1 MSSRLDAALRH
12 PALPALT
19 GAGLVAA
26 MALLAGRYWIPLD
39 DGTLAQSAERVLAGE
54 LPHRDFRDPYT
65 GLNAILGALGF
76 KLFGVRLGALR
87 VPLVAGF
94 ALWLPAL
101 WLVARRFLT
110 PGAAVVAALLAVAL
124 SVPAYPA
131 AMPTWFGLYAVT
143 WGSWALLRW
152 KEEGSRGWLTF
163 VGAAAGVAFLF
174 KVVGLYFLAATLA
187 AVAWRRPDGSR
198 AYAAAVGVG
207 AVAFLALLGRLVLPG
222 SSAVGAYHFFLPAVA
237 LCGALVAATW
247 RAPGDAHGAGEDGAD
262 TGTRALLADVS
273 ALVAG
278 FLAPVAAFLVPYALS
293 GAMGAWFEGVFLL
306 PGRRFQAASSPPGPL
321 WTVVPGLAAVAVA
334 VAAARLSAVAERRAT
349 VAAAAVLAAL
359 LALDDRLDG
368 AAMAALWYSLRG
380 WIPALALVGAAFLVR
395 EGGSAPPDRPLP
407 RPDGG
412 PLFALLAVAAL
423 WGLVQFPYAA
433 PAYFFY
439 VAPLGVV
446 ATAACVHRG
455 LLRAGPMLG
464 LLAGVY
470 LFLGAGYAAGVAATG
485 THVLPGERGGIR
497 VSGADAA
504 LYGRLTELVTEHRGG
519 GGLRAGIWAGPDA
532 PEVWFLAGAP
542 NPTPTLYEFLDPAP
556 PSAASLTTLFR
567 EHDVKVVVVNTRPL
581 FSAPLGAE
589 VLEHVVATFPEGE
602 SVGPFL
608 VRWRAR

>member
-65 GLNAILGALGF
+65 GLNAVLGALGF
-76 KLFGVRLGALR
+76 KLFGVRLAVLR
-87 VPLVAGF
+87 VPLAAGF
-94 ALWLPAL
+94 ALWLPAV
-101 WLVARRFLT
+101 WLLARRFLA
-110 PGAAVVAALLAVAL
+110 PGAAVVAALLAVVL

-143 WGSWALLRW
+143 WGAWALLRW
-152 KEEGSRGWLTF
+152 MEGGSRGWLPF
-163 VGAAAGVAFLF
+163 VGVAAGVALLF
-174 KVVGLYFLAATLA
+174 KVVGLYFLAAALL
-187 AVAWRRPDGSR
+187 AVAWRRADGDR
-198 AYAAAVGVG
+198 VYAALVGVG
-207 AVAFLALLGRLVLPG
+207 VLAFLALLGRLVLPG
-222 SSAVGAYHFFLPAVA
+222 SGAAGTYHFFLPALALGVA
-237 LCGALVAATW
+237 LVVRSRPRTERGPDRDVAMDVGVRPILPDVGAL
-247 RAPGDAHGAGEDGAD
+247 
-262 TGTRALLADVS
+262 LL
-273 ALVAG
+273 G
-278 FLAPVAAFLVPYALS
+278 FLAPVAVFLVPYALS
-293 GAMGAWFEGVFLL
+293 GALGAWFEGVFLL
-306 PGRRFQAASSPPGPL
+306 PGRRFQAAASPPGPA
-321 WTVVPGLAAVAVA
+321 WTVVPGLAAVALA
-334 VAAARLSAVAERRAT
+334 AGAARLSPVAERRAT
-349 VAAAAVLAAL
+349 VAAAAGLAAL
-359 LALDDRLDG
+359 LALDDHLDG

-380 WIPALALVGAAFLVR
+380 WIPALAFVGAAFLVK

-407 RPDGG
+407 RRDGG
-412 PLFALLAVAAL
+412 PLFALLAAAAL

-446 ATAACVHRG
+446 ATAACVRRG

-485 THVLPGERGGIR
+485 TRALPGERGGIF
-497 VSGADAA
+497 VSEADAA
-504 LYGRLTELVTEHRGG
+504 LYGRLMGLVTEHRGE
-519 GGLRAGIWAGPDA
+519 GGLWAGPDA

-542 NPTPTLYEFLDPAP
+542 NPTPTLYEFLDPSP
-556 PSAASLTTLFR
+556 PSADGLATLFR
-567 EHDVKVVVVNTRPL
+567 ENDVQVVVVNTRPL
-581 FSAPLGAE
+581 FSAPLGPD
-589 VLEHVVATFPEGE
+589 VLERVLATFPDGE